1 MLVRRYSFSLYGI
14 GRDSLYQ
21 NEASSNYCIVIV
33 APNYGSHPASELW
46 HGIGAHQYYSPFD
59 DKEPNNALFDNS
71 SFVDG

>member
-1 MLVRRYSFSLYGI
+1 MKLVQTIVLSLLSY
-14 GRDSLYQ
+14 YC
-21 NEASSNYCIVIV
+21 SS
-33 APNYGSHPASELW
+33 NYGSHPASELW